1 MASNLDTV
9 ILFADACETFTTE
22 ILPMIQEQYEQ
33 DGIPD
38 MPARREAWCNWVD
51 SLNQNEQI
59 SDWQA
64 DNWDHPPCN
73 DDNAPRTSSWTG
85 KPWTISY

>member
-9 ILFADACETFTTE
+9 ILFADACDTFTTE

-38 MPARREAWCNWVD
+38 IPARCEAWNNWID
-51 SLNQNEQI
+51 GLNQDDQI
-59 SDWQA
+59 SDWQVE
-64 DNWDHPPCN
+64 NWSHITDVS
-73 DDNAPRTSSWTG
+73 AALQR
-85 KPWTISY
+85 

>member
-1 MASNLDTV
+1 MASQLNTV

-38 MPARREAWCNWVD
+38 IPARCEAWNNWTD
-51 SLNQNEQI
+51 ALASDEQI
-59 SDWQA
+59 SDWQVH
-64 DNWDHPPCN
+64 NWGHPACN
-73 DDNAPRTSSWTG
+73 D
-85 KPWTISY
+85 